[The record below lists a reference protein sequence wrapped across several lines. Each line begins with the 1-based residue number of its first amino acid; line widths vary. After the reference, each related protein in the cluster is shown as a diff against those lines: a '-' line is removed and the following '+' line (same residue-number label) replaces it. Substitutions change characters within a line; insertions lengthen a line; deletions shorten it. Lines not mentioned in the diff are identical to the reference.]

1 MIDFSYKQHT
11 QYGQF
16 MLNDVK
22 NYFNF
27 NKGERNGIMVV
38 IAIIIAILA
47 YPYLTK
53 VAFKDN
59 SDEFLR
65 FAKEIEQ
72 FEASLKNASDSAD
85 EARRLDFQQMD
96 RSLAENK
103 ITPFIFNPN
112 MLPSEQWSKMGL
124 KDWQIKVIK
133 KYEAKGGKFYKKED
147 FKRMFC
153 ISPSEYEILEP
164 YISIPE
170 QKNEFA
176 DRKSEIKEI
185 KKKVLVD
192 LNTADSV
199 SLLTL
204 YGIGPSFAKR
214 IIKYRN
220 LIGGFYSKSQL
231 LEVYGF
237 DQDRLDK
244 IETFC
249 EVSSSGI
256 IRININTVR
265 TDELKKH
272 PYMDY
277 YTAKA
282 IVDQRVILGRF
293 TSMQQVKAIPL
304 IHEELFNKIQ
314 HYFVIE

>member
-1 MIDFSYKQHT
+1 MFDDIKT
-11 QYGQF
+11 
-16 MLNDVK
+16 
-22 NYFNF
+22 YFNF
-27 NKGERNGIMVV
+27 NKGERAGIIVV
-38 IAIIIAILA
+38 LAIIIAVLA
-47 YPYLTK
+47 YPYLVK
-53 VAFKDN
+53 VSFKDN
-59 SDEFLR
+59 SEEFLQ

-72 FEASLKNASDSAD
+72 FEASLKNAADSAD

-96 RSLAENK
+96 RSVAENK
-103 ITPFIFNPN
+103 LMPFIFNPN
-112 MLPSEQWSKMGL
+112 LLPSEQWSKMGL

-170 QKNEFA
+170 QISEYA
-176 DRKSEIKEI
+176 DRKPEIREI

-199 SLLTL
+199 TLLTL

-214 IIKYRN
+214 IVKYRN
-220 LIGGFYSKSQL
+220 LLGGFYSKNQL

-244 IETFC
+244 IEANC
-249 EVSSSGI
+249 EVSSGGI
-256 IRININTVR
+256 KKININTVR

-272 PYMDY
+272 PYLDY

-282 IVDQRVILGRF
+282 IVDQRVILGKF
-293 TSMQQVKAIPL
+293 TSIQQIKSIPL
-304 IHEELFNKIQ
+304 IHEDLFNKIQ
-314 HYFVIE
+314 HYFVLE

>member
-1 MIDFSYKQHT
+1 
-11 QYGQF
+11 
-16 MLNDVK
+16 MLDNIK

-27 NKGERNGIMVV
+27 NKGERNGIIVV
-38 IAIIIAILA
+38 IAIIIGVLA
-47 YPYLTK
+47 YPYLVK
-53 VAFKDN
+53 VTLKDN
-59 SDEFLR
+59 SDEFLQ
-65 FAKEIEQ
+65 FEKEIAQ

-103 ITPFIFNPN
+103 ITPIIFNPN

-176 DRKSEIKEI
+176 DRKPEIKDI

-199 SLLTL
+199 NLLTL

-220 LIGGFYSKSQL
+220 LLGGFYSKSQL

-237 DQDRLDK
+237 DKDRFDK
-244 IETFC
+244 IEAYC
-249 EVSSSGI
+249 DVSSNGI
-256 IRININTVR
+256 KRININTVR

>member
-1 MIDFSYKQHT
+1 MFNNI
-11 QYGQF
+11 
-16 MLNDVK
+16 K

-27 NKGERNGIMVV
+27 NKGERIGIVVV
-38 IAIIIAILA
+38 IAIIIVVLA
-47 YPYLTK
+47 YPYLVK
-53 VAFKDN
+53 VSVKDN

-65 FAKEIEQ
+65 FSKEIEQ
-72 FEASLKNASDSAD
+72 FEQSLKNASDSAD

-96 RSLAENK
+96 RSVAENK

-112 MLPSEQWSKMGL
+112 LLPSEQWSKMGL

-164 YISIPE
+164 YISIP
-170 QKNEFA
+170 QQRNEYA
-176 DRKSEIKEI
+176 DRKPEIKEI
-185 KKKVLVD
+185 KKKALVD

-199 SLLTL
+199 TLLTL

-220 LIGGFYSKSQL
+220 LLGGFYSKNQL

-244 IETFC
+244 IDAYC
-249 EVSSSGI
+249 DVNPGVI
-256 IRININTVR
+256 KRININTVK
-265 TDELKKH
+265 TDDLKKH

-282 IVDQRVILGRF
+282 IVDQRVVLRRF
-293 TSMQQVKAIPL
+293 TSIQQLKAIPL
-304 IHEELFNKIQ
+304 IHEDLFNKIQ
-314 HYFVIE
+314 HYFSLE

>member
-1 MIDFSYKQHT
+1 
-11 QYGQF
+11 
-16 MLNDVK
+16 MLEDLK
-22 NYFNF
+22 SYFNF
-27 NKGERNGIMVV
+27 NKGERIGIIVV
-38 IAIIIAILA
+38 IAIIIAVLA
-47 YPYLTK
+47 YPHIVRVT
-53 VAFKDN
+53 FKDN
-59 SDEFLR
+59 SDEFLK
-65 FAKEIEQ
+65 FSKEIEQ
-72 FEASLKNASDSAD
+72 FQSSLKYAADSAD

-96 RSLAENK
+96 RSVAENK

-112 MLPSEQWSKMGL
+112 LLPSEQWSKLGL

-170 QKNEFA
+170 QKNEYA
-176 DRKSEIKEI
+176 DRKPEVKEI

-199 SLLTL
+199 ALLTL

-214 IIKYRN
+214 IIKYRT
-220 LIGGFYSKSQL
+220 LLGGFYSKNQL

-237 DQDRLDK
+237 DQDRFDK
-244 IETFC
+244 IEAKC
-249 EVSSSGI
+249 DVNSGGI
-256 IRININTVR
+256 KKININTVR

-293 TSMQQVKAIPL
+293 TSIQQIKSIPL
-304 IHEELFNKIQ
+304 IHEDLFNKIQ
-314 HYFVIE
+314 YYFELE

>member
-1 MIDFSYKQHT
+1 MFKVLSE
-11 QYGQF
+11 
-16 MLNDVK
+16 
-22 NYFNF
+22 YFNF
-27 NKGERNGIMVV
+27 NKGERNGIFVV
-38 IAIIIAILA
+38 IAIIIVVLA
-47 YPYLTK
+47 LPYLNK
-53 VAFKDN
+53 VTTPDN

-65 FAKEIEQ
+65 FTKDIAL
-72 FEASLKNASDSAD
+72 FESSLKNVADSAN
-85 EARRLDFQQMD
+85 EARKLDFQMMD
-96 RSLAENK
+96 RSVAENK
-103 ITPFIFNPN
+103 LAPFPFNPN
-112 MLPSEQWSKMGL
+112 LLPSEQWSKMGL

-133 KYEAKGGKFYKKED
+133 KYEAKGGKFYNKED

-170 QKNEFA
+170 QKNEYA
-176 DRKSEIKEI
+176 DRKPEVKEI
-185 KKKVLVD
+185 KKKVLID

-199 SLLTL
+199 ALLTL

-220 LIGGFYSKSQL
+220 LLGGFYSKTQL

-244 IETFC
+244 IDDKC
-249 EVSSSGI
+249 EVSSLGI
-256 IRININTVR
+256 KKINVNTVK

-272 PYMDY
+272 PYFDY

-282 IVDQRVILGRF
+282 IVDQRIILRKF
-293 TSMQQVKAIPL
+293 TSVQQIKEIPL
-304 IHEELFNKIQ
+304 IHDELFAKIRN
-314 HYFVIE
+314 YLVLE

>member
-1 MIDFSYKQHT
+1 MSHLQCLSKELY
-11 QYGQF
+11 
-16 MLNDVK
+16 MLEDLK
-22 NYFNF
+22 SYFNF
-27 NKGERNGIMVV
+27 NKGERTGIIVV
-38 IAIIIAILA
+38 IAMIIAVLA
-47 YPYLTK
+47 YPYLVRVT
-53 VAFKDN
+53 FKDN
-59 SDEFLR
+59 SDEFLK
-65 FAKEIEQ
+65 FSKEIEQ
-72 FEASLKNASDSAD
+72 FQFSLKYSADSAD
-85 EARRLDFQQMD
+85 DARRLDFQQMD
-96 RSLAENK
+96 RSVAENK
-103 ITPFIFNPN
+103 ITPFVFNPN
-112 MLPSEQWSKMGL
+112 LLPSEQWSRMGL

-170 QKNEFA
+170 QKNEYA
-176 DRKSEIKEI
+176 DRKPEVREI

-199 SLLTL
+199 TLLTL

-214 IIKYRN
+214 IIKYRT
-220 LIGGFYSKSQL
+220 LLGGFYSKNQL

-237 DQDRLDK
+237 DQERFDN
-244 IETFC
+244 IEAKC
-249 EVSSSGI
+249 DVNPGEI
-256 IRININTVR
+256 KKININTVR

-282 IVDQRVILGRF
+282 IVDQRVILGKY
-293 TSMQQVKAIPL
+293 TSIQQIKSIPL
-304 IHEELFNKIQ
+304 IHEDLFNKIQ
-314 HYFVIE
+314 YYFMLE

>member
-1 MIDFSYKQHT
+1 MFNNI
-11 QYGQF
+11 
-16 MLNDVK
+16 K

-27 NKGERNGIMVV
+27 NKGERIGIVVV
-38 IAIIIAILA
+38 IAIIIVVLA
-47 YPYLTK
+47 YPYLVK
-53 VAFKDN
+53 VSVKDN

-65 FAKEIEQ
+65 FSKEIEQ
-72 FEASLKNASDSAD
+72 FEQSLKNASDSAD
-85 EARRLDFQQMD
+85 EAHRLDFQQMD
-96 RSLAENK
+96 RSVAENK

-112 MLPSEQWSKMGL
+112 LLPSEQWSKMGL

-164 YISIPE
+164 YISIP
-170 QKNEFA
+170 QQRNEYA
-176 DRKSEIKEI
+176 DRKPEIKEI
-185 KKKVLVD
+185 KKKALVD

-199 SLLTL
+199 TLLTL

-220 LIGGFYSKSQL
+220 LLGGFYSKNQL

-244 IETFC
+244 IDAYC
-249 EVSSSGI
+249 DVNPGVI
-256 IRININTVR
+256 KRININTVK
-265 TDELKKH
+265 TDDLKKH

-282 IVDQRVILGRF
+282 IVDQRVVLRRF
-293 TSMQQVKAIPL
+293 TSIQQLKAIPL
-304 IHEELFNKIQ
+304 IHEDLFNKIQ
-314 HYFVIE
+314 HYFSLE

>member
-1 MIDFSYKQHT
+1 MSNNIS
-11 QYGQF
+11 
-16 MLNDVK
+16 

-27 NKGERNGIMVV
+27 NKGERIGILVV
-38 IAIIIAILA
+38 IAIILIVMAL
-47 YPYLTK
+47 PYLIKVTK
-53 VAFKDN
+53 TDN
-59 SDEFLR
+59 NEEFLR
-65 FAKEIEQ
+65 FAKDIEL
-72 FEASLKNASDSAD
+72 FEQSLKNAADSAD

-96 RSLAENK
+96 RSVAENK
-103 ITPFIFNPN
+103 LSPFPFNPN
-112 MLPSEQWSKMGL
+112 LLPSEQWSKMGL

-153 ISPSEYEILEP
+153 ITPSEYEILEP

-170 QKNEFA
+170 HKNEYA
-176 DRKSEIKEI
+176 ERKPEIKES
-185 KKKVLVD
+185 KKRIMVD

-199 SLLTL
+199 TLLTL

-220 LIGGFYSKSQL
+220 LLGGFYSKAQL

-244 IETFC
+244 IADYCDASED
-249 EVSSSGI
+249 GI
-256 IRININTVR
+256 KRIDVNTIK

-272 PYMDY
+272 PYFDY

-282 IVDQRVILGRF
+282 IVDQRIILGKYS
-293 TSMQQVKAIPL
+293 SMDQVKALPL
-304 IHEELFNKIQ
+304 IHEDLFAKIR
-314 HYFVIE
+314 HYLLIK

>member
-1 MIDFSYKQHT
+1 MFDEIR
-11 QYGQF
+11 
-16 MLNDVK
+16 

-27 NKGERNGIMVV
+27 NRGERNGIVV
-38 IAIIIAILA
+38 IIAIIIAILA
-47 YPYLTK
+47 YPYLIGET
-53 VAFKDN
+53 FKN
-59 SDEFLR
+59 YSDEFLQ
-65 FAKEIEQ
+65 FEKEITL
-72 FEASLKNASDSAD
+72 FEASLKNAADSAD

-96 RSLAENK
+96 RSIASNK
-103 ITPFIFNPN
+103 LTPFIFNPN
-112 MLPSEQWSKMGL
+112 LLPSEQWSKMGI

-133 KYEAKGGKFYKKED
+133 NYEAKGGKFYKKED

-170 QKNEFA
+170 QKNEYA
-176 DRKSEIKEI
+176 DRNPEIKEI
-185 KKKVLVD
+185 KKRVMVD
-192 LNTADSV
+192 LNSADSAA
-199 SLLTL
+199 LLEL

-220 LIGGFYSKSQL
+220 LLGGFYSKNQL

-237 DQDRLDK
+237 DQERLDK
-244 IETFC
+244 MEAYCSINPAA
-249 EVSSSGI
+249 I
-256 IRININTVR
+256 KRININKVR

-272 PYMDY
+272 PYLDY

-293 TSMQQVKAIPL
+293 KSIQQIKSIPL
-304 IHEELFNKIQ
+304 IHDDLYNKIQ

>member
-1 MIDFSYKQHT
+1 MFTDI
-11 QYGQF
+11 
-16 MLNDVK
+16 K

-27 NKGERNGIMVV
+27 NKTERGGIIVL
-38 IAIIIAILA
+38 IAIIILVLA
-47 YPYLTK
+47 YPYLVKITN
-53 VAFKDN
+53 KDN
-59 SDEFLR
+59 TAEFLQ
-65 FAKEIEQ
+65 FAYEIEQ
-72 FEASLKNASDSAD
+72 FENSLKNAADSVD
-85 EARRLDFQQMD
+85 EARKLDFQQMD
-96 RSLAENK
+96 RSVAENK

-112 MLPSEQWSKMGL
+112 LLPSEQWSKMGL

-153 ISPSEYEILEP
+153 ISSSEYEILEP

-170 QKNEFA
+170 QKNEYA
-176 DRKSEIKEI
+176 DRKHEIKEV
-185 KKKVLVD
+185 KKRVLVD

-199 SLLTL
+199 TLLTL
-204 YGIGPSFAKR
+204 YGVGPSFAKR

-220 LIGGFYSKSQL
+220 LLGGFYDKSQL

-237 DQDRLDK
+237 DQGKLDK
-244 IETFC
+244 IDAFC
-249 EVSSSGI
+249 EVSSGGI
-256 IRININTVR
+256 TRININSIRV
-265 TDELKKH
+265 DELKKH
-272 PYMDY
+272 PYLDY

-293 TSMQQVKAIPL
+293 TTMRQIKTIPL
-304 IHEELFNKIQ
+304 IHDELFNKIQ

>member
-1 MIDFSYKQHT
+1 
-11 QYGQF
+11 
-16 MLNDVK
+16 MLDNIK

-27 NKGERNGIMVV
+27 NRGERNGIIVV
-38 IAIIIAILA
+38 VAIIIGVLA
-47 YPYLTK
+47 YPYLVK
-53 VAFKDN
+53 VSFKDN
-59 SDEFLR
+59 SAAFLQ
-65 FAKEIEQ
+65 FEKEIAQ

-96 RSLAENK
+96 KSLAENK
-103 ITPFIFNPN
+103 LTPFIFNPN
-112 MLPSEQWSKMGL
+112 LLPSEQWSKMGL

-153 ISPSEYEILEP
+153 ISPSEYELLEP
-164 YISIPE
+164 YILIPE
-170 QKNEFA
+170 QKNEYA
-176 DRKSEIKEI
+176 DRKPELKEI
-185 KKKVLVD
+185 KKKVIVD

-199 SLLTL
+199 TLLTL

-220 LIGGFYSKSQL
+220 LLGGFYSKHQL

-237 DQDRLDK
+237 DQDKLDK
-244 IETFC
+244 IEANC
-249 EVSSSGI
+249 DVSNSGMKA
-256 IRININTVR
+256 ININTVR

-282 IVDQRVILGRF
+282 IVDQRIILGRF
-293 TSMQQVKAIPL
+293 TSVQQIKTIPL
-304 IHEELFNKIQ
+304 IHEDLFNKIR
-314 HYFVIE
+314 HYFVTE

>member
-1 MIDFSYKQHT
+1 
-11 QYGQF
+11 
-16 MLNDVK
+16 MLDDLK

-27 NKGERNGIMVV
+27 NKGERNGIIVV
-38 IAIIIAILA
+38 IAIIIAVLA
-47 YPYLTK
+47 YPYLVK
-53 VAFKDN
+53 VSFKDN
-59 SDEFLR
+59 SEEFLQ

-72 FEASLKNASDSAD
+72 FEASLKNAADSVD
-85 EARRLDFQQMD
+85 LARRLDFQQMD
-96 RSLAENK
+96 RSVAENK

-170 QKNEFA
+170 QKNDYT
-176 DRKSEIKEI
+176 DRKPEIKEI

-199 SLLTL
+199 TLLTL

-220 LIGGFYSKSQL
+220 LLGGFYSKNQL

-237 DQDRLDK
+237 DQEKFDK
-244 IETFC
+244 IESKC
-249 EVSSSGI
+249 DASAGGI
-256 IRININTVR
+256 KKININTVR
-265 TDELKKH
+265 TEELKKH
-272 PYMDY
+272 PYLDY

-282 IVDQRVILGRF
+282 IVDQRVIVGRF
-293 TSMQQVKAIPL
+293 TSIQQIKSIPL
-304 IHEELFNKIQ
+304 IHEDLFNKIQ
-314 HYFVIE
+314 HYFVLE

>member
-1 MIDFSYKQHT
+1 MSENIKD
-11 QYGQF
+11 
-16 MLNDVK
+16 
-22 NYFNF
+22 YFNF
-27 NKGERNGIMVV
+27 NKGERIGILTV
-38 IAIIIAILA
+38 IVIIILVLS
-47 YPYLTK
+47 YPYLIK
-53 VAFKDN
+53 VTLRDN
-59 SDEFLR
+59 NDEFLR
-65 FAKEIEQ
+65 FAKEIDL
-72 FEASLKNASDSAD
+72 FERSLKNAADSAN

-96 RSLAENK
+96 RSVAENK
-103 ITPFIFNPN
+103 LNPFPFNPN
-112 MLPSEQWSKMGL
+112 LLPSEQWSKMGL

-170 QKNEFA
+170 QKNEYA
-176 DRKSEIKEI
+176 DRKPEIKEI

-199 SLLTL
+199 TLLTL

-214 IIKYRN
+214 IVKYRN
-220 LIGGFYSKSQL
+220 LLGGFYAKAQL

-244 IETFC
+244 IDANC
-249 EVSSSGI
+249 VVGSDGI
-256 IRININTVR
+256 KKINVNTVK
-265 TDELKKH
+265 TEELKKH
-272 PYMDY
+272 PYFDY

-282 IVDQRVILGRF
+282 IVDQRIILKKY
-293 TSMQQVKAIPL
+293 TSLEQIKAIPL
-304 IHEELFNKIQ
+304 IHDEMFTKIK
-314 HYFVIE
+314 YYLTLE

>member
-1 MIDFSYKQHT
+1 
-11 QYGQF
+11 
-16 MLNDVK
+16 MLTDLK

-27 NKGERNGIMVV
+27 NKGERIGIIVV
-38 IAIIIAILA
+38 IAIIVAVLA
-47 YPYLTK
+47 YPYLVKIT
-53 VAFKDN
+53 FNDN
-59 SDEFLR
+59 SGEFLQ

-72 FEASLKNASDSAD
+72 FKASLKNAADSAD

-96 RSLAENK
+96 RSVAENK

-112 MLPSEQWSKMGL
+112 LLPSEQWSKMGL

-133 KYEAKGGKFYKKED
+133 KYEAKGGKFFKKED

-170 QKNEFA
+170 QKNEYS
-176 DRKSEIKEI
+176 DRKPEIKEI

-199 SLLTL
+199 TLLTL

-220 LIGGFYSKSQL
+220 LLGGFYSKNQL

-237 DQDRLDK
+237 DQDKFDK
-244 IETFC
+244 IESKC
-249 EVSSSGI
+249 DVSSGGI
-256 IRININTVR
+256 KKININTVR

-293 TSMQQVKAIPL
+293 TSMQQLKAIPL
-304 IHEELFNKIQ
+304 IHEDLFNKIQ
-314 HYFVIE
+314 HYFVME

>member
-1 MIDFSYKQHT
+1 MFD
-11 QYGQF
+11 
-16 MLNDVK
+16 DVK

-27 NKGERNGIMVV
+27 NKGERIGIVVV
-38 IAIIIAILA
+38 IAIIIAVLA
-47 YPYLTK
+47 YPYFNK
-53 VAFKDN
+53 VTFKDN
-59 SDEFLR
+59 DAEFLQ
-65 FAKEIEQ
+65 FAKEIEL
-72 FEASLKNASDSAD
+72 FENSLKNANDSAN

-96 RSLAENK
+96 RSVAQNK

-112 MLPSEQWSKMGL
+112 LLPSEQWSKMGL

-133 KYEAKGGKFYKKED
+133 NYEAKGGKFNKKED

-170 QKNEFA
+170 QKNEYA
-176 DRKSEIKEI
+176 ERKPETKEI
-185 KKKVLVD
+185 KKKVLID

-199 SLLTL
+199 GLLTL

-220 LIGGFYSKSQL
+220 LLGGFYSKSQL

-237 DQDRLDK
+237 DQERLVK
-244 IETFC
+244 IADYC
-249 EVSSSGI
+249 EVGTTGLTK
-256 IRININTVR
+256 INVNKVR

-272 PYMDY
+272 PYLDY

-282 IVDQRVILGRF
+282 IVDQRVILGKF
-293 TSMQQVKAIPL
+293 SSLQQIKEISL
-304 IHEELFNKIQ
+304 IHEELFAKIKN
-314 HYFVIE
+314 YLVLE